1 MKQIWFADD
10 PWGSPKVDMGKL
22 EKLIASGVLP
32 L

>member
-1 MKQIWFADD
+1 MIWYADD
-10 PWGSPKVDMGKL
+10 PWGSPKVDMDNL